1 MGQTSPSHVL
11 GSYIFQLY
19 QNAQVNQDMKVP
31 FVWSK
36 KEVIPKNLIS
46 KLELKFSKTEENMNS
61 LESKLQIKCKAL
73 KQLIWIF

>member
-1 MGQTSPSHVL
+1 
-11 GSYIFQLY
+11 
-19 QNAQVNQDMKVP
+19 MKVP